1 MNLSAAQ
8 IQAYAA
14 AAGFSG
20 SDLVTATAV
29 ALAESSGDPSVINPE
44 GSYGLWQIYLPMH
57 PEFAGMNLLDP
68 QTNANAA
75 FSVYSK
81 AHASFQ
87 PWTTFGSG
95 AYQKYLASV
104 PPVGGYPDPSLTLP
118 SAVPNPGYA
127 PSTSVMTLFPTTILP
142 NSTPAPDF
150 GTIALALALGAG
162 VLFAFSEA

>member
-1 MNLSAAQ
+1 MILSPAQ

-20 SDLVTATAV
+20 ADLATAVAV
-29 ALAESSGDPSVINPE
+29 ALAESSGNPTVINPE

-57 PEFAGMNLLDP
+57 PEFAGVNLLDP
-68 QTNANAA
+68 QANAAAA

-81 AHASFQ
+81 AGGFR

-95 AYQKYLASV
+95 AYQKYLAAV
-104 PPVGGYPDPSLTLP
+104 PGADPSLTLP
-118 SAVPNPGYA
+118 SAAPNPGYA
-127 PSTSVMTLFPTTILP
+127 PSTSVMTLFPTTISP

>member
-1 MNLSAAQ
+1 MNLSPAQ

-68 QTNANAA
+68 QANANAA

-104 PPVGGYPDPSLTLP
+104 PGADPSLTLP
-118 SAVPNPGYA
+118 TAVPNPGYA
-127 PSTSVMTLFPTTILP
+127 PSTSVMTLFPAGILS

-150 GTIALALALGAG
+150 GTIALALALVGG
-162 VLFAFSEA
+162 VLFAFTEA

>member
-8 IQAYAA
+8 IQGYAA

-20 SDLVTATAV
+20 ADLATSVAV
-29 ALAESSGDPSVINPE
+29 ALAESSGDPSAINPE

-57 PEFAGMNLLDP
+57 PEFAGQNLLDP
-68 QTNANAA
+68 QSNANAA

-81 AHASFQ
+81 ARGFQ

-95 AYQKYLASV
+95 AYQKYLSAV
-104 PPVGGYPDPSLTLP
+104 PSYDASLTLP
-118 SAVPNPGYA
+118 SAVPNPGYT
-127 PSTSVMTLFPTTILP
+127 PSTSVMTLFPTNTLP
-142 NSTPAPDF
+142 ISTPSPDF
-150 GTIALALALGAG
+150 GTIALALALGVG